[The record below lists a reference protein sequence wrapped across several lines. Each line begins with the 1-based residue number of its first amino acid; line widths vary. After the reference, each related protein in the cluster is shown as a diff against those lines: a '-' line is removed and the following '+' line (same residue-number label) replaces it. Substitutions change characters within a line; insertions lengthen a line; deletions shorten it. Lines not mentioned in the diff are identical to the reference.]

1 MPSTKNIRAAI
12 YARVSTTDQFPENQ
26 IEEIRRVADSRG
38 WLIVAEHVDHG
49 VSGSTDRRP
58 GLDALLQQVERR
70 EVDVVIVVRL
80 DRLGRSL
87 QHLLSVVNR
96 ITAAEVGLVSIRD
109 SGVDTTTASGKL
121 MLSILG
127 AFAAFERDILVERTR
142 AGMDRVRRQG
152 VHVGRPRREVA
163 VGAALEL
170 LGQGHSLTTVARMLG
185 IPRPTLSRRLQ
196 EVEGGTKGC
205 PATPIAKAA

>member
-12 YARVSTTDQFPENQ
+12 YARVSTTDQHVENQ
-26 IEEIRRVADSRG
+26 LDEIRRLADSRG
-38 WLIVAEHVDHG
+38 WSITSEHVDHG

-58 GLDALLQQVERR
+58 GLDGLLVQVERHD
-70 EVDVVIVVRL
+70 VDVVIVVRL

-96 ITAAEVGLVSIRD
+96 ITAAGVGLVSIRD
-109 SGVDTTTASGKL
+109 SGVDTTSASGRM
-121 MLSILG
+121 MLSIIG
-127 AFAAFERDILVERTR
+127 AFAEFERNLLVERTR

-152 VHVGRPRREVA
+152 VHVGRPRRDVA
-163 VGAALEL
+163 VGAAVEL
-170 LGQGHSLTTVARMLG
+170 LDQGHSLTTVARMLG

-196 EVEGGTKGC
+196 EVETGTKGS
-205 PATPIAKAA
+205 PAAPIAKAA

>member
-1 MPSTKNIRAAI
+1 MPSTKNIRATI

-26 IEEIRRVADSRG
+26 LDEIRRVVDTRG
-38 WLIVAEHVDHG
+38 WLIVSEHVDHG
-49 VSGSTDRRP
+49 ISGTVDRRP
-58 GLDALLQQVERR
+58 GLDALLAQVERR

-96 ITAAEVGLVSIRD
+96 ITAAGVGLVSVRD
-109 SGVDTTTASGKL
+109 SGVDTTTPSGKM
-121 MLSILG
+121 MLSIIG
-127 AFAAFERDILVERTR
+127 AFAEFEKNLLVERTR

-152 VHVGRPRREVA
+152 VHVGRPRRDVP

-170 LGQGHSLTTVARMLG
+170 LGQGHSVSTVARMLG
-185 IPRPTLSRRLQ
+185 IPRPTLSRRLH
-196 EVEGGTKGC
+196 EVETGTKGS